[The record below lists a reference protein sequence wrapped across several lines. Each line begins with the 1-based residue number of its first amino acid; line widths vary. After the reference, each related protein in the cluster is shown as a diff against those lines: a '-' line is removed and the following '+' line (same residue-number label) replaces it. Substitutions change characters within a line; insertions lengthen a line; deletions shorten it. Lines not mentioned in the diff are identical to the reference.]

1 MKKRDRNKKERPS
14 DQKEE
19 REIKRIKADD
29 DIPMDELD
37 KEILSTNDQTRRSG
51 RVSVKTE
58 KYKEFTT
65 VKDVHPIPQTIIID
79 EDVEEDVDVSAKT
92 MEESVQVQASKAP
105 KRKTSSKSKRKIS
118 DDNKAKDDD
127 KMVSDHILHHD

>member
-19 REIKRIKADD
+19 REIKRIKA
-29 DIPMDELD
+29 
-37 KEILSTNDQTRRSG
+37 S
-51 RVSVKTE
+51 
-58 KYKEFTT
+58 
-65 VKDVHPIPQTIIID
+65 
-79 EDVEEDVDVSAKT
+79 DVEEDVDVSAKT
-92 MEESVQVQASKAP
+92 MVESVQVQASKTP
-105 KRKTSSKSKRKIS
+105 KRKRSSKSKRKIS